1 MAVAISVPIA
11 HLAHWAAVFYA
22 APVILLLLWAGLAR
36 LVRLRNARKATA
48 GRTDPSS
55 RK

>member
-22 APVILLLLWAGLAR
+22 APVIVLLGWVGLAR
-36 LVRLRNARKATA
+36 LVRALR
-48 GRTDPSS
+48 S
-55 RK
+55 RNPEE